1 MTSLRETNITYK
13 EGEHPVHGTWL
24 SVDVVA
30 LTEDTDAVRVALI
43 TRQGRPHRGTTTLPG
58 GLLAAWDQETVEQ
71 AARRIVRDK
80 AGVEVTRGLA
90 ILDVVSDPGRD
101 ERGHTVSIVVGVRVP
116 AETPGAV
123 LVDDLPDDMPFGHS
137 AMVRAALSKIGTA
150 LFSDPALTYALV
162 GDTTTMG
169 EVMALVRACDP
180 DSSSST
186 IGSRLRRCGMYHK
199 ASDRRRKRETG
210 AGRPALVFTR
220 VSTT

>member
-1 MTSLRETNITYK
+1 MTSMRETNIAYK
-13 EGEHPVHGTWL
+13 DGEHPVHGTWL

-30 LTEDTDAVRVALI
+30 LTQDDDAVRVALI
-43 TRQGRPHRGTTTLPG
+43 TRNGRPHRGATTLPG
-58 GLLAAWDQETVEQ
+58 GLLAAWDQETVER
-71 AARRIVRDK
+71 AARRIVREK
-80 AGVEVTRGLA
+80 AGVEVTSGVA

-123 LVDDLPDDMPFGHS
+123 LVGELPDDMPFAHS
-137 AMVRAALSKIGTA
+137 AMVRAALSKISTG

-169 EVMALVRACDP
+169 EVMALARACDP
-180 DSSSST
+180 QSSGST
-186 IGSRLRRCGMYHK
+186 IGSRLRRCGMYQK
-199 ASDRRRKRETG
+199 ASDRSHKRETG

-220 VSTT
+220 AATA